1 MSTEETFVHYSEYSN
16 FLNELKLTK
25 EFILTYLLAL
35 LFYQDFMVF
44 IDKTC
49 IFCCSYCYWYII
61 EKCESWNWIIQSI
74 CSTQLFLVLG
84 IGGEMSVRFIVGTVT
99 VIHIIIEWSK
109 MHEFDCLIL
118 ISFGKRWKKHS
129 FIWVKLHPCGFSS
142 WFSPKP
148 SQSSILQEVL
158 RWKSK
163 RILKSHK
170 SKGYSKVMLGR
181 SQDE

>member
-1 MSTEETFVHYSEYSN
+1 MSTEETFVHYSEYSK

-84 IGGEMSVRFIVGTVT
+84 IGG
-99 VIHIIIEWSK
+99 
-109 MHEFDCLIL
+109 
-118 ISFGKRWKKHS
+118 
-129 FIWVKLHPCGFSS
+129 
-142 WFSPKP
+142 
-148 SQSSILQEVL
+148 
-158 RWKSK
+158 
-163 RILKSHK
+163 
-170 SKGYSKVMLGR
+170 
-181 SQDE
+181 